1 MFIST
6 MPPDRC
12 RHRAAALL
20 DLSLQFH
27 CSVCLSEIG
36 IGLGGYSPL
45 ASGYAATR
53 NHYRA
58 LINQIPDHRLLVP
71 DEQIWLE
78 SGIVAGMLWRIQ
90 GYKPRQRK
98 DCLNDA
104 LIYLNRNEARVAGFD
119 RKQDRF
125 RSNPANCNRAAHS
138 SISDR
143 QGPHFSSIVGSV
155 GGVIGGGGAW
165 AAGACLAG
173 VIIQRINLAQRLV
186 ARP

>member
-1 MFIST
+1 MALDVDSALRTLKPERRTKQLSPRASGAFVFAGDL
-6 MPPDRC
+6 PPGRIALLLDTNVYI
-12 RHRAAALL
+12 HNAAGSLPPPAAALL

-90 GYKPRQRK
+90 GYKPQQRK

-104 LIYLNRNEARVAGFD
+104 LIYLTATKHGLPVLTENKIDFD
-119 RKQDRF
+119 LIQ
-125 RSNPANCNRAAHS
+125 
-138 SISDR
+138 
-143 QGPHFSSIVGSV
+143 QIVSRGSF
-155 GGVIGGGGAW
+155 IYF
-165 AAGACLAG
+165 
-173 VIIQRINLAQRLV
+173 
-186 ARP
+186 